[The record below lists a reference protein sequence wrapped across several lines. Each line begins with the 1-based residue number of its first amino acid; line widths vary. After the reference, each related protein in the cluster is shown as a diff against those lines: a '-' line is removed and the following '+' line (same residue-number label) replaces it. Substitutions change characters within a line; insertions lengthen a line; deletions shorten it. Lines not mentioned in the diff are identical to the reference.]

1 MKGIKT
7 FPKKRKSNNMVASG
21 MKHFLKLKN
30 KCQTSIEKNIINMEK
45 YKKHFTYRL
54 TDVFE

>member
-7 FPKKRKSNNMVASG
+7 FPKKRKSNNMVASD

-30 KCQTSIEKNIINMEK
+30 KCQTSIEKNIIK
-45 YKKHFTYRL
+45 YGKIQKTLHIQ
-54 TDVFE
+54 TD

>member
-7 FPKKRKSNNMVASG
+7 FPKKRKSNNMVASD

-30 KCQTSIEKNIINMEK
+30 KCQTSIEKNIINWK
-45 YKKHFTYRL
+45 NTKNTLHI
-54 TDVFE
+54 D